1 MTSKQPQPLAPR
13 AVRQLRRTRSVY
25 AAGIALWA
33 VGATLEVW
41 QRPGSHQMWVSL
53 LFLLVF
59 TGLLAVTSWW
69 LWRHQDALRAA
80 RQEARVADTRPRAA
94 ERH

>member
-1 MTSKQPQPLAPR
+1 
-13 AVRQLRRTRSVY
+13 
-25 AAGIALWA
+25 
-33 VGATLEVW
+33 
-41 QRPGSHQMWVSL
+41 MWVSL